1 VLKVAKHESRI
12 KVKMP
17 IFNKKFQGQQ
27 LSEYSLAIALIAV
40 ALITACTLFGASASD
55 AIGSMVA
62 GMNQAPPGKVAGPD
76 PGHLTLQS
84 AADGKSASIAAISA
98 NGSLM
103 TYANSLTSAIE
114 TSGANG
120 TTTEILALLDNYINQ
135 SLDSGKLSP
144 EQASYLTALS
154 KQGYELANI
163 EAVIEDMIKN
173 NPKALG
179 QPYTYNGVTY
189 SSALTLALQIGF
201 DPVRKTNDAEVGRF
215 VELYNQALNHG
226 ALNDP
231 EAKNI
236 VMTLSNQIIN
246 IANGVEGAAVQI
258 HNGNEPAS
266 NYNPTLI
273 AGLYERDRILGT
285 NTQNVLDSKTIEQLG
300 ASKTTEIKSSKIC
313 AEDAQ
318 GCASIKK

>member
-1 VLKVAKHESRI
+1 MSLNPCRYK
-12 KVKMP
+12 
-17 IFNKKFQGQQ
+17 GQQ
-27 LSEYSLAIALIAV
+27 LGEYALALALIAV
-40 ALITACTLFGASASD
+40 ALITACTFFGASASD

-62 GMNQAPPGKVAGPD
+62 GMNQSPPGKVTGPD

-84 AADGKSASIAAISA
+84 TGNGTSASIVAISD

-120 TTTEILALLDNYINQ
+120 TTTEILSLLDSYINQ
-135 SLDSGKLSP
+135 SLASGTLSP

-179 QPYTYNGVTY
+179 QPYTHNGVTY
-189 SSALTLALQIGF
+189 PSGVALAMQIGF
-201 DPVRKTNDAEVGRF
+201 DPVQKTNDAEVGHF
-215 VELYNQALNHG
+215 VELYNQALKHG

-258 HNGNEPAS
+258 HDGIEPAS

-285 NTQNVLDSKTIEQLG
+285 NTQHVLDSKMIEQLG
-300 ASKTTEIKSSKIC
+300 ASKATKIKSSQIC
-313 AEDAQ
+313 AEDAR
-318 GCASIKK
+318 GCADIKK